1 MDFDFAGVVHHLPQ
15 YVQGALITLGVSVPG
30 AFFGIVVGLIL
41 IAGQRVPLA
50 PIRWLSSL
58 YISFIRG
65 TPLLVQIFLVY
76 YALPG
81 LFGFNLDPFVA
92 GILALSLNS
101 GAFVT
106 EILRAGLSSIPKG
119 QWDAAMSIGL
129 PPFKRWRYIILPQ
142 LFYKILPPLTNEFT
156 MVVKATPL
164 LSVITVVELTRVAQ
178 HTMNDTYRPV
188 EAFLVAALFYFVMLF
203 ALSRVTRKLEA
214 WTEAYRA

>member
-1 MDFDFAGVVHHLPQ
+1 MDFDFTGIAPHLPQ
-15 YVQGALITLGVSVPG
+15 YLWGALVTIGVSIPGALCGIIIGFILTLGRQAS
-30 AFFGIVVGLIL
+30 FS
-41 IAGQRVPLA
+41 

-65 TPLLVQIFLVY
+65 TPLLVQIFFVF

-81 LFGFNLDPFVA
+81 LFGFNLNAFLA
-92 GILALSLNS
+92 GIIALSLNS

-119 QWDAAMSIGL
+119 QLDAAKSVGL
-129 PPFKRWRYIILPQ
+129 PPLKVWRYVILPQ

-188 EAFLVAALFYFVMLF
+188 EAVLVAALLYFIMLF
-203 ALSRVTRKLEA
+203 ALSRVTNKLEK
-214 WTEAYRA
+214 WTEAYRI